1 MRTIDQVNTNVCR
14 GGEKQNDGVS
24 LLRVFAIALPAL
36 LLASA
41 AYAGADTTFDAA
53 DAKLTGWASG
63 SAGALFASISL
74 IRNLAKVS
82 WNFESAALMQP
93 VGVGLGASVGTG
105 IISALVTAL
114 I

>member
-1 MRTIDQVNTNVCR
+1 MGTIEKVNTIVCDCKA
-14 GGEKQNDGVS
+14 KQNGGVS
-24 LLRVFAIALPAL
+24 ALRIFAIALPTL

-105 IISALVTAL
+105 IIGALVTAL